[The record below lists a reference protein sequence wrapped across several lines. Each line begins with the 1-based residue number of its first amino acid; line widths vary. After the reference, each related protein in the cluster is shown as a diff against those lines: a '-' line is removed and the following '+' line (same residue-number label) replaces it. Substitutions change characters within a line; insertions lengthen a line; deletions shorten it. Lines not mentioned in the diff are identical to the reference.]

1 MPAEKV
7 TGQVPEGPYP
17 FTKHERTLLMR
28 GFGSH
33 RMLCGILRIRVKRNI
48 PLSGDLKKEVIATSA
63 FKVPEVQ
70 PMTAKACRLICR
82 YHFSRHTLCLRA
94 DDRP

>member
-33 RMLCGILRIRVKRNI
+33 RMLCGSIRIRVKRNI
-48 PLSGDLKKEVIATSA
+48 PLSGDLKKRSDSD
-63 FKVPEVQ
+63 K
-70 PMTAKACRLICR
+70 
-82 YHFSRHTLCLRA
+82 CLQGPGGTA
-94 DDRP
+94 DDRKSMPLDLPLPLQPSHTMS